1 MTVSS
6 GAGAAVELRTV
17 DVDFRTDPRWDE
29 FVCGSPGGLV
39 FHHSAW
45 LRTLEREY
53 RTLFLGLACEDATGR
68 IHGVLPLALTRGLP
82 LGLGGAGTCRRLSS
96 LPRTPLAG
104 PVATSLPA
112 LAALAV
118 AAVERTRA
126 ESGLLLQLKVSE
138 PALDGLV
145 DGLIGKPWRLSYVLD
160 LPADPDAIRFGSSRN
175 HARIRWAVNKA
186 TRSGLH
192 VRPAETEA
200 ELRAWYQL
208 YLDVNR
214 WRLQP
219 PRPFRL
225 FQAAWELMRPLG
237 LMRLLL
243 AEQRAQGR
251 ERIVAG
257 SVLLMLGDTVF
268 YAFNGRQREALP
280 LRPNDVIQWRAIHDA
295 GQEGFRRYDF
305 GEVAQENRH
314 LAAFKSKWG
323 SKAQRLHRYYFPAPL
338 DVDAGYGVLESENL
352 ARRVGTRA
360 WRRIPLRATAFVGD
374 RIYRYL

>member
-1 MTVSS
+1 MTVPS
-6 GAGAAVELRTV
+6 GAEAAVDLRVV
-17 DVDFRTDPRWDE
+17 DLDFRTDPRWDE
-29 FVCGSPGGLV
+29 FVSSHPDGLV

-53 RTLFLGLACEDATGR
+53 GSLFLALACEDAGR
-68 IHGVLPLALTRGLP
+68 RIQGVLPLAVTRGLP
-82 LGLGGAGTCRRLSS
+82 FGLGGAGTRRRLSS

-104 PVATSLPA
+104 PVAASRAA
-112 LAALAV
+112 LAALAE

-126 ESGLLLQLKVSE
+126 EPGLLLQLKLSE
-138 PALDGLV
+138 PSLDGLV
-145 DGLIGKPWRLSYVLD
+145 DGLVGAPWRLNYVLD
-160 LPADPDAIRFGSSRN
+160 LPAEPDAVRFGNSRN

-186 TRSGLH
+186 TRSGVH

-200 ELRAWYQL
+200 ELRDWYSL

-219 PRPFRL
+219 PRPYRL
-225 FQAAWELMRPLG
+225 FRAAWELMRPLG

-243 AEQRAQGR
+243 AEQRAEGR
-251 ERIVAG
+251 SRIVAG
-257 SVLLMLGDTVF
+257 SMLLMLGGTVF
-268 YAFNGRQREALP
+268 YAFNGRLREALA

-295 GQEGFRRYDF
+295 AREGFRRYDF
-305 GEVAQENRH
+305 GEVAQENRD

-323 SKAQRLHRYYFPAPL
+323 TDAQRLHRYYFPAPP
-338 DVDAGYGVLESENL
+338 DVDAGYGSLESENL

-360 WRRIPLRATAFVGD
+360 WRWLPLRATAFVGD